1 MKKAT
6 TLIALAAVLAAIF
19 YPAPDD
25 DVGAAQLRDA
35 QAHAQRDAD
44 ERRVQAALRGGR
56 RQ

>member
-19 YPAPDD
+19 YTAPDD

-35 QAHAQRDAD
+35 QAHAQRDAH
-44 ERRVQAALRGGR
+44 ERRVAAALREGR